1 MKRNF
6 DPLEYGSISLL
17 SCMTLDVENLR
28 SVVHHKKQVSTAFRY
43 ARDFGSTAK
52 EGLKHTTSWSGLL
65 HKPWVIVPSFG
76 KIVGPFWNTINPTSF
91 SYQSHPR
98 RNFNDARVDKSAWVF
113 CATEKCTPGNHHG
126 KGWHAPRLPISKG
139 NPGWRKKISLQSSNN
154 VKTGETDDEQRG
166 TVEDEVTEFHSSSD
180 EESCA
185 GESLV
190 DEESDLGN
198 LQITRDVDFLI
209 GTTSRFGR
217 SVRLNSRFIF

>member
-1 MKRNF
+1 M
-6 DPLEYGSISLL
+6 G
-17 SCMTLDVENLR
+17 
-28 SVVHHKKQVSTAFRY
+28 
-43 ARDFGSTAK
+43 
-52 EGLKHTTSWSGLL
+52 
-65 HKPWVIVPSFG
+65 
-76 KIVGPFWNTINPTSF
+76 
-91 SYQSHPR
+91 
-98 RNFNDARVDKSAWVF
+98 KSAWVF
-113 CATEKCTPGNHHG
+113 CATEKCAPGNHHG
-126 KGWHAPRLPISKG
+126 KDWHAPRLPISKG

-154 VKTGETDDEQRG
+154 GKTGETDDEQRG